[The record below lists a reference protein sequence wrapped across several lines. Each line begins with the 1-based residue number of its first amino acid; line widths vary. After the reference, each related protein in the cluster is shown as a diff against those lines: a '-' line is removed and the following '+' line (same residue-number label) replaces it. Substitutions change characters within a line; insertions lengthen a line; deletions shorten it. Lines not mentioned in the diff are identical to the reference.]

1 MALDIQSLQIGEVRI
16 FQNERCPHGAI
27 KILWSAN
34 IGFGEYVL
42 LNNEDGSITGN
53 SELMDS
59 NEDKKFITRLMQLLV
74 EKIVI
79 K

>member
-1 MALDIQSLQIGEVRI
+1 MALDIHGLKIDEVRI

-27 KILWSAN
+27 KIIWSAN

-42 LNNEDGSITGN
+42 LNNEDGSITGD
-53 SELMDS
+53 SEMMDS
-59 NEDKKFITRLMQLLV
+59 NEDKKFISRLLQLLV

>member
-1 MALDIQSLQIGEVRI
+1 MALDIQSLQIDEVRI